1 MPISVI
7 GAAIEK
13 AAKEKSPNDI
23 QTHLNE
29 LQNYLDSV
37 SVVYDLPS

>member
-13 AAKEKSPNDI
+13 AAKEKAPDDI
-23 QTHLNE
+23 QIHLNE
-29 LQNYLDSV
+29 LVSYLDSV
-37 SVVYDLPS
+37 SMVYD